1 MKIKGGRRGVGAR
14 IVAGG
19 GAIALALTFAAV
31 VDDDVPPA
39 SAQSTRTD
47 DVSDATGEEVDGP
60 EDNELLMLMDASESM
75 SEKDEGDT
83 VRIEAARDALHG
95 VVGGLDDS
103 LNVGLRVFSGEV
115 TDHDDDAACTDSEL
129 VQEIASGNRDEL
141 DSAIDEYDAV
151 GARTPISYALEQ
163 AAEDLGD
170 EGQRT
175 IVLVSDGEENCA
187 PDPCVAASNL
197 ADKGVD
203 VAIHAVGYNVDGA
216 AREQLE
222 CIADAGNGE
231 YFDATDGD
239 QLKSTLAR
247 LSQRAFQPFMVEGE
261 EVDGAANIDSA
272 PTLEPG
278 QYVDQ
283 WSGDKLFYRI
293 PRTTKG
299 SSIHVGLTAITDE
312 QTTDSLAF
320 GLGTES
326 TENWELFD
334 GAGAP
339 AANSDVC
346 VAERLYVGSG
356 SGSQRI
362 RTNQVSV
369 FPGLGRSDN
378 EDCDSAS
385 DLILVVEPA
394 DASDGGNDGNDFEG
408 QSFEMLVEEE
418 APVGNLDNLPDMAE
432 GPIADYQWEDLELS
446 DSGEELMGG
455 NSFNNAPEL
464 NPGESY
470 DSEIYPGETVV
481 YKVPV
486 EWGQQL
492 QAQVDQRGVEGDGAD
507 NAGDGSQ
514 SGDQMRGVKLQ
525 LFSPRR
531 GAIDHTSTADGQ
543 EFENYGTTDESWQDM
558 THPVRWKNREGV
570 EAAGFDEMKY
580 VSTAG
585 DYYVMISR
593 TQENHFNSG
602 IMPITLTTD
611 AFGEVEGEP
620 EYDTSGGGE
629 PGDANDAAQS
639 GDESQDDSQN
649 TAQKDS
655 GTSSTTWAII
665 GASGVLVVILV
676 GAGIFLLRRYRR

>member
-1 MKIKGGRRGVGAR
+1 MPCTASWGAWTTPERRPQGV
-14 IVAGG
+14 
-19 GAIALALTFAAV
+19 L
-31 VDDDVPPA
+31 
-39 SAQSTRTD
+39 
-47 DVSDATGEEVDGP
+47 
-60 EDNELLMLMDASESM
+60 
-75 SEKDEGDT
+75 
-83 VRIEAARDALHG
+83 
-95 VVGGLDDS
+95 
-103 LNVGLRVFSGEV
+103 GEV

-141 DSAIDEYDAV
+141 NSAIDEYDAV

-163 AAEDLGD
+163 AAEDLGV

-334 GAGAP
+334 GAGAS

-514 SGDQMRGVKLQ
+514 SGDQMRGVNLQ

-543 EFENYGTTDESWQDM
+543 EFENYGTTDGAWQDM

-580 VSTAG
+580 ASTAG

-593 TQENHFNSG
+593 SQENHFNSG

-639 GDESQDDSQN
+639 GDESQGDSQN
-649 TAQKDS
+649 TAQEDS

-665 GASGVLVVILV
+665 GAGGVLVVILV